1 MNTRICS
8 SIVLVALLILTSI
21 MPLSLA
27 DDETELDSELIPTW
41 VDCWMKHKA
50 GNMTTEMQTDCDT
63 YHTNSPT
70 NRLYG
75 IRWIFLNVSHD
86 EIPDDC
92 PGVSIITEGAFIA
105 LIKEGARLGVLQNAS
120 FSEHA
125 TLERDILT
133 KDEDNL
139 ELKKQI
145 LDLEEQ
151 LQAAKQSPHRS
162 EGFELKEMAM
172 QTLLKLTSMS
182 DLERLTKE

>member
-1 MNTRICS
+1 MVGMFLKERD
-8 SIVLVALLILTSI
+8 VQYVAHR
-21 MPLSLA
+21 
-27 DDETELDSELIPTW
+27 DETTQTWRILDTW
-41 VDCWMKHKA
+41 HESLMDL
-50 GNMTTEMQTDCDT
+50 GPE
-63 YHTNSPT
+63 
-70 NRLYG
+70 
-75 IRWIFLNVSHD
+75 D
-86 EIPDDC
+86 EIPDDS
-92 PGVSIITEGAFIA
+92 PGVMIITEGAFIA

-125 TLERDILT
+125 TMERDLLT

-151 LQAAKQSPHRS
+151 LTAAKQSPHRS

-182 DLERLTKE
+182 DLERLTKD

>member
-1 MNTRICS
+1 MVGMFLKERD
-8 SIVLVALLILTSI
+8 VQYVAHR
-21 MPLSLA
+21 
-27 DDETELDSELIPTW
+27 DETTQTWRILDTW
-41 VDCWMKHKA
+41 HESLMDLGPDH
-50 GNMTTEMQTDCDT
+50 
-63 YHTNSPT
+63 
-70 NRLYG
+70 
-75 IRWIFLNVSHD
+75 

-162 EGFELKEMAM
+162 EGF
-172 QTLLKLTSMS
+172 
-182 DLERLTKE
+182 

>member
-1 MNTRICS
+1 MVGMFLKERD
-8 SIVLVALLILTSI
+8 VQYVAHR
-21 MPLSLA
+21 
-27 DDETELDSELIPTW
+27 DETTQTWRILDTW
-41 VDCWMKHKA
+41 HESLMDL
-50 GNMTTEMQTDCDT
+50 G
-63 YHTNSPT
+63 P
-70 NRLYG
+70 
-75 IRWIFLNVSHD
+75 D

-92 PGVSIITEGAFIA
+92 HGVSIITEGAFIA

-151 LQAAKQSPHRS
+151 LQSAKQSPHRS

-172 QTLLKLTSMS
+172 NSILKLTAMS
-182 DLERLTKE
+182 DLDNLSKD

>member
-1 MNTRICS
+1 MVGMFLKERD
-8 SIVLVALLILTSI
+8 VQYVAHR
-21 MPLSLA
+21 
-27 DDETELDSELIPTW
+27 DETTQTWRILDTW
-41 VDCWMKHKA
+41 HESLMDL
-50 GNMTTEMQTDCDT
+50 GPD
-63 YHTNSPT
+63 
-70 NRLYG
+70 
-75 IRWIFLNVSHD
+75 D

-182 DLERLTKE
+182 DLERLTKD